1 MGEFNKEGIIEWNPS
16 MMIEVTLEA
25 PDTFLVVK
33 ETLQRVGISSKHE
46 KKLFQS
52 AHILHKSGKYY
63 IVSYKELFALDGKYC
78 SLTNSDIQRRNRI
91 AKLLSDW
98 GLIHIVNPEQFEDM
112 APLSLI
118 KVLSYKDRQEYELV
132 SKYTIGNKNKYPKP
146 EQPNDAN

>member
-1 MGEFNKEGIIEWNPS
+1 MSELNKEGYVDWNPS
-16 MMIEVTLEA
+16 LMIEVTLDE

-46 KKLFQS
+46 KKLYQS

-63 IVSYKELFALDGKYC
+63 IISYKELFALDGKYC
-78 SLTNSDIQRRNRI
+78 TLSEDDIRRRNRI

-98 GLIHIVNPEQFEDM
+98 GLINIVRLEQIEDM

-118 KVLSYKDRQEYELV
+118 KVLTYKERQDYELV
-132 SKYTIGNKNKYPKP
+132 SKYTIGGKKKTPKVETP
-146 EQPNDAN
+146 TE

>member
-1 MGEFNKEGIIEWNPS
+1 MSEMNKEGILEWDPS
-16 MMIEVTLEA
+16 MMIEVILDE
-25 PDTFLVVK
+25 PDTFLVIK

-63 IVSYKELFALDGKYC
+63 IVSYKELFALDGKH
-78 SLTNSDIQRRNRI
+78 STLTLSDIQRRNRI

-98 GLIHIVNPEQFEDM
+98 GLITLVNPDQIADM

-118 KVLSYKDRQEYELV
+118 KVLSYKDRDEYELIP
-132 SKYTIGNKNKYPKP
+132 KYTIGGKRKK
-146 EQPNDAN
+146 

>member
-1 MGEFNKEGIIEWNPS
+1 MSKNDKSEYLEWNAS
-16 MMIEVTLEA
+16 MMIEVTLDE

-33 ETLQRVGISSKHE
+33 ETLQRIGISSKHE

-63 IVSYKELFALDGKYC
+63 IVSYKELFALDGKHC
-78 SLTNSDIQRRNRI
+78 TLTLLDLQRRNRI

-98 GLIHIVNPEQFEDM
+98 GLIKVVNPEQIVDM

-118 KVLSYKDRQEYELV
+118 KVLSYKDRQEYELIT
-132 SKYTIGNKNKYPKP
+132 KYTIGGKRKTP
-146 EQPNDAN
+146 

>member
-1 MGEFNKEGIIEWNPS
+1 MSELNKEGFVDWNPS
-16 MMIEVTLEA
+16 LMIEVTLDE

-46 KKLFQS
+46 KKLYQS

-63 IVSYKELFALDGKYC
+63 IISYKELFALDGKYC
-78 SLTNSDIQRRNRI
+78 TLTEDDVRRRNRI

-98 GLIHIVNPEQFEDM
+98 GLVNIVRPEQIEDM

-118 KVLSYKDRQEYELV
+118 KVLTYKERQDYELV
-132 SKYTIGNKNKYPKP
+132 SKYTIGGKKKP
-146 EQPNDAN
+146 QKVESPTE

>member
-1 MGEFNKEGIIEWNPS
+1 MSELNKEGYVDWNPS
-16 MMIEVTLEA
+16 LMIEVTLDE

-46 KKLFQS
+46 KKLYQS

-63 IVSYKELFALDGKYC
+63 IISYKELFALDGKYC
-78 SLTNSDIQRRNRI
+78 TLTEDDVRRRNRI

-98 GLIHIVNPEQFEDM
+98 SLVNIVRPEQIEDM

-118 KVLSYKDRQEYELV
+118 KVLTYKERQDYELV
-132 SKYTIGNKNKYPKP
+132 SKYTIGGKKKP
-146 EQPNDAN
+146 QKVESPTE

>member
-1 MGEFNKEGIIEWNPS
+1 MSELNKEGYIEWNPS
-16 MMIEVTLEA
+16 MMIEVTLDE

-46 KKLFQS
+46 KKLYQS

-78 SLTNSDIQRRNRI
+78 TLTQSDIQRRNRI

-98 GLIHIVNPEQFEDM
+98 GLVNLVKPEQIEDM

-118 KVLSYKDRQEYELV
+118 KVLSYKERQDYELI
-132 SKYTIGNKNKYPKP
+132 SKYTIGGKKRPPKADTP
-146 EQPNDAN
+146 KS

>member
-1 MGEFNKEGIIEWNPS
+1 MSELNKEGYVDWNPS
-16 MMIEVTLEA
+16 LMIEVTLDE

-46 KKLFQS
+46 KKLYQS

-63 IVSYKELFALDGKYC
+63 IISYKELFALDGKYC
-78 SLTNSDIQRRNRI
+78 TLTEDDVRRRNRI

-98 GLIHIVNPEQFEDM
+98 GLVNIVRPEQIEDM

-118 KVLSYKDRQEYELV
+118 KVLTYKERQDYELV
-132 SKYTIGNKNKYPKP
+132 SKYTIGGKKKP
-146 EQPNDAN
+146 QKVESPTE

>member
-1 MGEFNKEGIIEWNPS
+1 MSELNKEGYVDWNPS
-16 MMIEVTLEA
+16 LMIEVTLDE

-46 KKLFQS
+46 KKLYQS

-63 IVSYKELFALDGKYC
+63 IISYKELFALDGKYC
-78 SLTNSDIQRRNRI
+78 TLTEDDVRRRNRI

-98 GLIHIVNPEQFEDM
+98 GLVNIVRPEQIEDM

-118 KVLSYKDRQEYELV
+118 KVLTYKERQDYELV
-132 SKYTIGNKNKYPKP
+132 SKYTIGGKKKTPKA
-146 EQPNDAN
+146 ENQTT

>member
-1 MGEFNKEGIIEWNPS
+1 MSELNKEGFIDWNPS
-16 MMIEVTLEA
+16 MMIEVTLDE

-63 IVSYKELFALDGKYC
+63 IVSYKELFALDGKPC
-78 SLTNSDIQRRNRI
+78 TLTLSDLQRRNRI
-91 AKLLSDW
+91 AKLLGDW
-98 GLIHIVNPEQFEDM
+98 GLINVVRPEQIEDM

-118 KVLSYKDRQEYELV
+118 KVLTYKERQEYELI
-132 SKYTIGNKNKYPKP
+132 SKYTIGGKRKP
-146 EQPNDAN
+146 QRVESPE

>member
-1 MGEFNKEGIIEWNPS
+1 MSELNKEGYVDWNPS
-16 MMIEVTLEA
+16 LMIEVTLDE

-46 KKLFQS
+46 KKLYQS

-63 IVSYKELFALDGKYC
+63 IISYKELFALDGKYC
-78 SLTNSDIQRRNRI
+78 TLTEDDVRRRNRI

-98 GLIHIVNPEQFEDM
+98 GLINIVRPEQIEDM

-118 KVLSYKDRQEYELV
+118 KVLTYKERQDYELV
-132 SKYTIGNKNKYPKP
+132 SKYTIGGKKKTSKAETPT
-146 EQPNDAN
+146 E

>member
-1 MGEFNKEGIIEWNPS
+1 MSKNDKSEYLNWDAS
-16 MMIEVTLEA
+16 MMVEVLLDE

-33 ETLQRVGISSKHE
+33 ETLQRIGISSKHE

-63 IVSYKELFALDGKYC
+63 IVSYKELFALDGKKC
-78 SLTNSDIQRRNRI
+78 TLTLLDLQRRNRI

-98 GLIHIVNPEQFEDM
+98 GLVKIVNPEQIVDV

-118 KVLSYKDRQEYELV
+118 KVLSYKERQDYELIT
-132 SKYTIGNKNKYPKP
+132 KYTIGGKRKNP
-146 EQPNDAN
+146 

>member
-1 MGEFNKEGIIEWNPS
+1 MSELNKEGYVDWTPS
-16 MMIEVTLEA
+16 LMIEVTLDE

-46 KKLFQS
+46 KKLYQS
-52 AHILHKSGKYY
+52 AHILHKTGKYY

-78 SLTNSDIQRRNRI
+78 TLSQSDVQRRNRI

-98 GLIHIVNPEQFEDM
+98 GLINIVRPEQIEDM

-118 KVLSYKDRQEYELV
+118 KVLSYKDRQDYELV
-132 SKYTIGNKNKYPKP
+132 SKYTIGGKKRPQKVETP
-146 EQPNDAN
+146 AE

>member
-1 MGEFNKEGIIEWNPS
+1 MSELNKEGYVDWTPS
-16 MMIEVTLEA
+16 LMIEVTLDE

-46 KKLFQS
+46 KKLYQS
-52 AHILHKSGKYY
+52 AHILHKTGKYY

-78 SLTNSDIQRRNRI
+78 TLSQSDVQRRNRI

-98 GLIHIVNPEQFEDM
+98 GLINIVRPEQIEDM

-118 KVLSYKDRQEYELV
+118 KVLSYKERQDYELV
-132 SKYTIGNKNKYPKP
+132 SKYTIGGKKKP
-146 EQPNDAN
+146 QKAENQIT

>member
-1 MGEFNKEGIIEWNPS
+1 MSELNKEGYVDWTPS
-16 MMIEVTLEA
+16 LMIEVTLDE

-46 KKLFQS
+46 KKLYQS
-52 AHILHKSGKYY
+52 AHILHKTGKYY

-78 SLTNSDIQRRNRI
+78 TLTQSDIQRRNRI

-98 GLIHIVNPEQFEDM
+98 GLINIVRPEQIEDM

-118 KVLSYKDRQEYELV
+118 KVLSYKDRQDYELV
-132 SKYTIGNKNKYPKP
+132 SKYTIGGKKRPQKVETP
-146 EQPNDAN
+146 AE

>member
-1 MGEFNKEGIIEWNPS
+1 MSELNKEGYVNWNPS
-16 MMIEVTLEA
+16 LMIEVTLDE

-46 KKLFQS
+46 KKLYQS

-63 IVSYKELFALDGKYC
+63 IISYKELFALDGKYC
-78 SLTNSDIQRRNRI
+78 TLTEDDVRRRNRI

-98 GLIHIVNPEQFEDM
+98 GLVNIVRPEQIEDM

-118 KVLSYKDRQEYELV
+118 KVLSYKERQDYELV
-132 SKYTIGNKNKYPKP
+132 SKYTIGGKKKP
-146 EQPNDAN
+146 QRVESPTE

>member
-1 MGEFNKEGIIEWNPS
+1 MSEVNKDGFLEWDPS
-16 MMIEVTLEA
+16 MMIEVTLAE

-33 ETLQRVGISSKHE
+33 ETLQRIGICSKHE
-46 KKLFQS
+46 KKLYQS

-78 SLTNSDIQRRNRI
+78 TLTQSDIQRRNRI

-98 GLIHIVNPEQFEDM
+98 DLINIVRPEQIEDL

-118 KVLSYKDRQEYELV
+118 KVLPYKERQEYELI
-132 SKYTIGNKNKYPKP
+132 SKYTIGGKRKP
-146 EQPNDAN
+146 GVENPT

>member
-1 MGEFNKEGIIEWNPS
+1 MSELNKEGYVDWNPS
-16 MMIEVTLEA
+16 LMIEVTLDE

-46 KKLFQS
+46 KKLYQS

-63 IVSYKELFALDGKYC
+63 IISYKELFALDGKYC
-78 SLTNSDIQRRNRI
+78 TLSEDDVRRRNRI

-98 GLIHIVNPEQFEDM
+98 GLINIVRPEQIEDM

-118 KVLSYKDRQEYELV
+118 KVLTYKERQDYELV
-132 SKYTIGNKNKYPKP
+132 SKYTIGGKKKTSKV
-146 EQPNDAN
+146 ETPNG

>member
-1 MGEFNKEGIIEWNPS
+1 MSELNKEGFIDWNPS
-16 MMIEVTLEA
+16 MMIEVTLDE

-46 KKLFQS
+46 KKLYQS

-63 IVSYKELFALDGKYC
+63 IISYKELFALDGKYC
-78 SLTNSDIQRRNRI
+78 TLTQSDIQRRNRI

-98 GLIHIVNPEQFEDM
+98 GLVNIVRPEQIEDM

-118 KVLSYKDRQEYELV
+118 KVLSYKERQDYELV
-132 SKYTIGNKNKYPKP
+132 SKYTIGGKKKP
-146 EQPNDAN
+146 QRVESPTE

>member
-1 MGEFNKEGIIEWNPS
+1 MSELNKEGYIDWNPS
-16 MMIEVTLEA
+16 MMIEVTLDE

-52 AHILHKSGKYY
+52 AHILHKTGKYY

-78 SLTNSDIQRRNRI
+78 TLTHSDIQRRNRI

-98 GLIHIVNPEQFEDM
+98 GLVNLVRPEQIEDM

-118 KVLSYKDRQEYELV
+118 KVLAYKDRQEYELV
-132 SKYTIGNKNKYPKP
+132 SKYTIGNKKHPPKM
-146 EQPNDAN
+146 QS

>member
-1 MGEFNKEGIIEWNPS
+1 MSELNKDGFLDWNPT
-16 MMIEVTLEA
+16 MMIEVTLDE

-46 KKLFQS
+46 KKLYQS

-78 SLTNSDIQRRNRI
+78 TLTVSDIQRRNRI

-98 GLIHIVNPEQFEDM
+98 GLVNIVKPEQIQDM

-118 KVLSYKDRQEYELV
+118 KVLSYKDRQDYELV
-132 SKYTIGNKNKYPKP
+132 SKYTIGGKRKP
-146 EQPNDAN
+146 QQVTE

>member
-1 MGEFNKEGIIEWNPS
+1 MSELNKEGYVDWNPS
-16 MMIEVTLEA
+16 LMIEVTLDE

-46 KKLFQS
+46 KKLYQS

-63 IVSYKELFALDGKYC
+63 IISYKELFALDGKYC
-78 SLTNSDIQRRNRI
+78 TLTEDDVRRRNRI

-98 GLIHIVNPEQFEDM
+98 GLVNIVRPEQIEDM

-118 KVLSYKDRQEYELV
+118 KVLTYKERQDYELV
-132 SKYTIGNKNKYPKP
+132 SKYTIGGKKKPPKA
-146 EQPNDAN
+146 ENQIT

>member
-1 MGEFNKEGIIEWNPS
+1 MSELNKEGYIDWNPS
-16 MMIEVTLEA
+16 MMIEVTLDE

-46 KKLFQS
+46 KKLYQS

-78 SLTNSDIQRRNRI
+78 TLTQSDIQRRNRI

-98 GLIHIVNPEQFEDM
+98 GLINLVRPEQIEDM

-132 SKYTIGNKNKYPKP
+132 SKYTIGNKKRPQK
-146 EQPNDAN
+146 DGDS

>member
-1 MGEFNKEGIIEWNPS
+1 MSEMNKEGILEWDPS
-16 MMIEVTLEA
+16 MMIEVILDE
-25 PDTFLVVK
+25 PDTFLVIK

-63 IVSYKELFALDGKYC
+63 IVSYKELFALDGKH
-78 SLTNSDIQRRNRI
+78 STLTLSDIQRRNRI

-98 GLIHIVNPEQFEDM
+98 GLITLVNPDQISDM

-118 KVLSYKDRQEYELV
+118 KVLSYKDRDEYELIP
-132 SKYTIGNKNKYPKP
+132 KYTIGGKRKK
-146 EQPNDAN
+146 

>member
-1 MGEFNKEGIIEWNPS
+1 MSELNKEGYIEWNPS
-16 MMIEVTLEA
+16 MMIEVTLDE

-46 KKLFQS
+46 KKLYQS
-52 AHILHKSGKYY
+52 AHILHKTGRYY

-78 SLTNSDIQRRNRI
+78 TLTQSDIQRRNRI

-98 GLIHIVNPEQFEDM
+98 GLINIVRPEQIEDM

-118 KVLSYKDRQEYELV
+118 KVLSYKERQDYELI
-132 SKYTIGNKNKYPKP
+132 SKYTIGGKRKP
-146 EQPNDAN
+146 QQVATAE

>member
-1 MGEFNKEGIIEWNPS
+1 MSELNKEGYVNWNPS
-16 MMIEVTLEA
+16 LMIEVTLDE

-46 KKLFQS
+46 KKLYQS

-63 IVSYKELFALDGKYC
+63 IISYKELFALDGKYC
-78 SLTNSDIQRRNRI
+78 TLTEDDVRRRNRI

-98 GLIHIVNPEQFEDM
+98 GLVNIVIPEQIEDM

-118 KVLSYKDRQEYELV
+118 KVLTYKERQDYELV
-132 SKYTIGNKNKYPKP
+132 SKYTIGGKKKP
-146 EQPNDAN
+146 QKVESPTE

>member
-1 MGEFNKEGIIEWNPS
+1 MSELNKDGFLDWNPT
-16 MMIEVTLEA
+16 MMIEVTLDE

-46 KKLFQS
+46 KKLYQS
-52 AHILHKSGKYY
+52 AHILHKTGKYY

-78 SLTNSDIQRRNRI
+78 TLTVSDIQRRNRI

-98 GLIHIVNPEQFEDM
+98 GLVNIVKPEQIQDM

-132 SKYTIGNKNKYPKP
+132 SKYTIGGKRKP
-146 EQPNDAN
+146 QQVTE

>member
-1 MGEFNKEGIIEWNPS
+1 MSELNKEGYVVWNPS
-16 MMIEVTLEA
+16 MMIEVTLDE

-46 KKLFQS
+46 KKLYQS

-78 SLTNSDIQRRNRI
+78 TLTQSDIQRRNRI

-98 GLIHIVNPEQFEDM
+98 GLINIVRPEQIEEM

-118 KVLSYKDRQEYELV
+118 KVLSYKERQDYELI
-132 SKYTIGNKNKYPKP
+132 SKYTIGGKRKP
-146 EQPNDAN
+146 QQVGSPE

>member
-1 MGEFNKEGIIEWNPS
+1 MSELNKEGYIDWNPS
-16 MMIEVTLEA
+16 MMIEVTLDE

-33 ETLQRVGISSKHE
+33 ETLQRIGISSKHE

-52 AHILHKSGKYY
+52 AHILHKTGKYY

-78 SLTNSDIQRRNRI
+78 TLTQSDIQRRNRI

-98 GLIHIVNPEQFEDM
+98 GLVTIVNQEQIEDL

-118 KVLSYKDRQEYELV
+118 KVLPYKDRKDYELV
-132 SKYTIGNKNKYPKP
+132 SKYTIGGKRKQVNP
-146 EQPNDAN
+146 

>member
-1 MGEFNKEGIIEWNPS
+1 MSELNKEGYVNWNPS
-16 MMIEVTLEA
+16 LMIEVTLDE

-46 KKLFQS
+46 KKLYQS

-63 IVSYKELFALDGKYC
+63 IISYKELFALDGKYC
-78 SLTNSDIQRRNRI
+78 TLTEDDVRRRNRI

-98 GLIHIVNPEQFEDM
+98 GLVNIVRPEQIEDM

-118 KVLSYKDRQEYELV
+118 KVLTYKERQDYELV
-132 SKYTIGNKNKYPKP
+132 SKYTIGGKKKP
-146 EQPNDAN
+146 QKVESPTE